1 MRITS
6 LFIVFFI
13 LFGLA
18 GCSQEESKESELALI
33 KKTDPNPVLIDENT
47 KGNIDLVADIKE
59 EIASY
64 KKIYDVA
71 VVKGNEDTLVVYKVK
86 HFKRFHMKKIEK
98 EIKEILDKK
107 FPDENFIVSSDYKI
121 FLEAVKLNE
130 NMQKPNYS
138 EKEANKRLK
147 EIIKL
152 KKEMA

>member
-6 LFIVFFI
+6 VYIVLFIV
-13 LFGLA
+13 LGLA
-18 GCSQEESKESELALI
+18 GCSQNESKDSELALI

-47 KGNIDLVADIKE
+47 KGKLDLVADIKE

-64 KKIYDVA
+64 KDIYDVA
-71 VVKGNEDTLVVYKVK
+71 VVKGKEDTLVVYKVK
-86 HFKRFHMKKIEK
+86 HLKRFHMKKIEK

-107 FPDENFIVSSDYKI
+107 FPDENFTVSSDYKI

-130 NMQKPNYS
+130 NMQKRNFS
-138 EKEANKRLK
+138 EKKAKKRLE